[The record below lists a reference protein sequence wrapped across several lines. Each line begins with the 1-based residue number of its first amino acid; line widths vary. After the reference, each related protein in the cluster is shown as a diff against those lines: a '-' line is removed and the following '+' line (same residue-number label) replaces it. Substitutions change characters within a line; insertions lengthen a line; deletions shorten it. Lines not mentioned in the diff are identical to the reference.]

1 MSTTRELAG
10 SPAELPEDEVVADY
24 ERRRDRHTKSSEVAA
39 AASRRLGWAR
49 LAVFVATPVAAY
61 LLSQRGLPRT
71 GTVGVVVAGLVA
83 FFVLVVR
90 HRRHQAAEQRERAL
104 AVECTAGIARIR
116 RDWAGLP
123 VPTSLVDVGGHAF
136 ADDLNVFGWTSLE
149 RLVGPMGAITGEPVM
164 REWLVAE
171 VPPGLDE
178 LRERQAAVA
187 ELTPRAEWRELF
199 AVLGKAAGTSPQALD
214 RFLAWAEESHDGIS
228 GAVFWIARVL
238 ALITIVLAVRVSI
251 HHETWTAF
259 VLMAVINL
267 AFARAWHA
275 RVSREL
281 SAISSRGFDW
291 VSVSRMLEHLN
302 ASTFT
307 APLLRELRDRA
318 EPERA
323 GALRVL
329 DAIGSCAEVRYSP
342 MGHAA
347 LQIITLWDFQVVAAL
362 TQWRRAHGA
371 SMRARLRA
379 LGEMEAYGALGA
391 LAFDNPGWVYPQFS
405 AGSTMI
411 DARELAHPLLPAA
424 TRVGNDVVVGPRG
437 TFVLVTGSNMAG
449 KSTLLRTVGL
459 NVVLAQLGAPVCATS
474 FSLPRV
480 RVRTVM
486 HVRDSIASG
495 TSLFLAELLRIR
507 EVVTAAHDVADAPL
521 LYLADEIL
529 HGTNADDRRIAIC
542 AILVDLLESGAIGMM
557 ATHLVGLETE
567 PALAAH
573 VRPVHFTE
581 HYDQSDAG
589 LVMRFDYRLRS
600 GPATSRNA
608 LRLLESIGVRA
619 AAHPTK

>member
-1 MSTTRELAG
+1 VTTSAD
-10 SPAELPEDEVVADY
+10 DEVVAGY
-24 ERRRDRHTKSSEVAA
+24 GLRRDRHKESSELAA

-49 LAVFVATPVAAY
+49 LGVFVATPTAAY
-61 LLSQRGLPRT
+61 LLSRRGPAGSATLA
-71 GTVGVVVAGLVA
+71 VAALVVAGLVA
-83 FFVLVVR
+83 FFILVTR
-90 HRRHQAAEQRERAL
+90 HRRYQAAERRERAL
-104 AVECTAGIARIR
+104 AVECTHGIARVR
-116 RDWAGLP
+116 RDWSQLP
-123 VPTSLVDVGGHAF
+123 PPAASSDVTGHAF
-136 ADDLNVFGWTSLE
+136 ADDLNVFGSASLS
-149 RLVGPMGAITGEPVM
+149 RLVGPTGAITGERVI

-171 VPPGLDE
+171 VPPPLDE

-187 ELTPRAEWRELF
+187 ELAPLAEWRELF

-214 RFLAWAEESHDGIS
+214 RFLAWAEESHDAIP
-228 GAVFWIARVL
+228 GAVYWIARVL
-238 ALITIVLAVRVSI
+238 ALIAIVIAVRVPFDPAS
-251 HHETWTAF
+251 WPWLL
-259 VLMAVINL
+259 LMAVINL
-267 AFARAWHA
+267 TFARAWRA
-275 RVSREL
+275 RISREL

-291 VSVSRMLEHLN
+291 ASVSRMLSHVR
-302 ASTFT
+302 AVDFT
-307 APLLRELRDRA
+307 APELRELCRRA

-347 LQIITLWDFQVVAAL
+347 LQILTLWDFHVVAAL
-362 TQWRRAHGA
+362 DKWRRAHGA
-371 SMRARLRA
+371 RMRGRMRA
-379 LGEMEAYGALGA
+379 LGEIEAFASLGA
-391 LAFDNPGWVYPQFS
+391 LAFENPTWTYPRFLS
-405 AGSTMI
+405 DSTTI
-411 DARELAHPLLPAA
+411 DASALAHPLLPAA
-424 TRVGNDVVVGPRG
+424 TRVGNDVTVGPRG

-507 EVVTAAHDVADAPL
+507 DVVTAARDTADAPL

-542 AILVDLLESGAIGMM
+542 AILADLLESWAIGMM

-567 PALAAH
+567 PSLAAH

-581 HYDQSDAG
+581 HYDQSAAG
-589 LVMRFDYRLRS
+589 LVMRFDYRLRP
-600 GPATSRNA
+600 GPATTRNA
-608 LRLLESIGVRA
+608 LRLLESIGVRTSIDPDA
-619 AAHPTK
+619 FK